1 MYEKK
6 IDIIEKF
13 YDDLKYIEFFYHVE
27 SQIQLLKYTIQCNL
41 YQRKDFS
48 NVINYYKAKAL
59 GSRSRY

>member
-27 SQIQLLKYTIQCNL
+27 SQIQFLKYTIQCNV
-41 YQRKDFS
+41 YKRKEHEY
-48 NVINYYKAKAL
+48 VIN
-59 GSRSRY
+59 